1 MDATAGSG
9 GTGGSGTGGNTTGG
23 TAASC
28 SATWGPIADPDSE
41 LGEEPGE
48 ALDWLGLGKAI
59 DSDTDYAN
67 RTEIR
72 RLSGM
77 GSEDAV
83 EWDFIVTE
91 GRNACVPS
99 KIPVPSNW
107 EFHEFGTFHYGSERR
122 TTEQGIYRR
131 RFEVPTAWSGK
142 RILLVFEGSM
152 TDTTVT
158 VNGKSAGPTH
168 RGAFYKFQYD
178 VTELVEIGTSNEIE
192 VVVAKESSDAS
203 VNEAERQADYWTFGG
218 IFRPVY
224 LEAYPPQSI
233 ERVAVDARAD
243 GTLVVDV
250 FLSGVAEEAEVTA
263 RVFDETMA
271 PVGAAVTVGVAP
283 RAAHVQL
290 ASAFDGVAPWNAER
304 PIRYRLAVELA
315 AGGGARHEV
324 RTNFGFRTVEV
335 RAGDGIYVNGTRVML
350 RGVNRHSFWPES
362 GRTLT
367 PRLSLDDAELL
378 KSMNVNAVRCSHYPA
393 DRHFYDVADAVGF
406 YVLDELA
413 GWQSPP
419 YDEEIGRKLVEEMV
433 TFNVNHPSILFW
445 DNGNEGGWN
454 TALDADFAR
463 WDPSERTVLHPWANF
478 NGVNT
483 DHYESY
489 TSTVGILGRQTI
501 FLPTEFLHG
510 LYDGGGGA
518 GLEDHWNAMRASPVG
533 AGGFLWAFV
542 DEGVRMPGGRIDVKG
557 NAAPDGVVGP
567 YREKEGSFYA
577 IRELWSPVQIGMQ
590 RLPIDFDGAIGVENH
605 YDFEDLASVRFD
617 WELARFDFD
626 SGGHTSE
633 AAGSTTTGS
642 IGPGESGSLELELPS
657 DWRSS
662 HALFLAAT
670 DRSDRLLGTWSWMI
684 PTQTELRA
692 ELVDSTGAAAVQAM
706 ESDSSLGVFV
716 GDTEFEFGK
725 DSGRLVRVRR
735 GDVEFPLANGP
746 VLSVGEA
753 ALTSFSSAAEGD
765 GFTITATYEGDLEE
779 VRWHVHPSGWLS
791 LAYRYTLSGSLEY
804 FGIDFEC
811 PEASVQGVDWLGKG
825 PSRVWRNRMKG
836 VWHDL
841 WTREKN
847 DAVTGQLWQYPEF
860 KGYFADLYWSRI
872 RTSAGP
878 IVVVSGTPDLF
889 LRLYRARDGT
899 GPQMS
904 AMVFPSGD
912 ISFLHGIA
920 AIGDKFL
927 AASNL
932 GPQGQPYE
940 LDAETFEAELDF
952 FFGDP

>member
-1 MDATAGSG
+1 MEKASSLPRMGLGGSRPAISWSFLLTSPTGSPVSAQSSNTSPYTSIPAPDLPSLPERSPYEVILEGGSLFVSHARLPPADWRRARFQKLLKSWSAETPLGTLQAEAALMEIVASLLRVASVPEGTGAGPDLRILGAVEEIERRLSEPLSVGELARQAGLSPSQFTRQFHALIGEPPASYARKARLHHARELLDDTDTPIKTVAFACGFRNAAHFSRAFFATFGEWPSRHRRHSRQPGAESERLELRAQEGLVSTFSCSKRRMMRRAVKPNGIVSLAFCLAFVSACGTGEPTVDPTDGSG
-9 GTGGSGTGGNTTGG
+9 GNGGSGTGGNATGG

-41 LGEEPGE
+41 LGEAPGE
-48 ALDWLGLGKAI
+48 PLDWLGLGKAL
-59 DSDTDYAN
+59 DSDADYAN
-67 RTEIR
+67 RTEVR
-72 RLSGM
+72 RLSGI
-77 GSEDAV
+77 GSDDAV
-83 EWDFIVTE
+83 AWDFIVTE

-131 RFEVPTAWSGK
+131 RFEVPAAWSGK

-304 PIRYRLAVELA
+304 PMRYRLAVELA

-463 WDPSERTVLHPWANF
+463 WDPSGRTVLHPWANF

-501 FLPTEFLHG
+501 FMPTEFLHG
-510 LYDGGGGA
+510 LYDGGGGCRPRRP
-518 GLEDHWNAMRASPVG
+518 LERNARKPRGRGRV
-533 AGGFLWAFV
+533 LV
-542 DEGVRMPGGRIDVKG
+542 GVRRRRR
-557 NAAPDGVVGP
+557 AHARRSHR
-567 YREKEGSFYA
+567 RE
-577 IRELWSPVQIGMQ
+577 RQ
-590 RLPIDFDGAIGVENH
+590 R
-605 YDFEDLASVRFD
+605 
-617 WELARFDFD
+617 
-626 SGGHTSE
+626 
-633 AAGSTTTGS
+633 
-642 IGPGESGSLELELPS
+642 
-657 DWRSS
+657 
-662 HALFLAAT
+662 
-670 DRSDRLLGTWSWMI
+670 
-684 PTQTELRA
+684 
-692 ELVDSTGAAAVQAM
+692 
-706 ESDSSLGVFV
+706 
-716 GDTEFEFGK
+716 
-725 DSGRLVRVRR
+725 
-735 GDVEFPLANGP
+735 
-746 VLSVGEA
+746 
-753 ALTSFSSAAEGD
+753 
-765 GFTITATYEGDLEE
+765 
-779 VRWHVHPSGWLS
+779 
-791 LAYRYTLSGSLEY
+791 
-804 FGIDFEC
+804 
-811 PEASVQGVDWLGKG
+811 
-825 PSRVWRNRMKG
+825 
-836 VWHDL
+836 
-841 WTREKN
+841 
-847 DAVTGQLWQYPEF
+847 
-860 KGYFADLYWSRI
+860 
-872 RTSAGP
+872 
-878 IVVVSGTPDLF
+878 
-889 LRLYRARDGT
+889 RARWRRRPVPREG
-899 GPQMS
+899 GK
-904 AMVFPSGD
+904 
-912 ISFLHGIA
+912 L
-920 AIGDKFL
+920 L
-927 AASNL
+927 R
-932 GPQGQPYE
+932 
-940 LDAETFEAELDF
+940 
-952 FFGDP
+952 DP